1 MSPLKNIIAATTRM
15 GPLTSAASSIKNS
28 ACQLLNIGFEKLVLH
43 ADFTT
48 AHWEALH
55 RYLPPR
61 SIAGTYLFAP
71 LKQSRSRGVLPA
83 PGLGSLNSDERRES
97 IKRARQTVEFCDRND
112 IPFLIIPPISLENP
126 THKDTKKWLQKP
138 SATGLEQLKERRS
151 TAPTTIKQLDCYLST
166 LSQILDIADR
176 YERRVTLVPGGFPH
190 EQPDLHEI
198 ELCLEEFSGAPLGI
212 LADLVRVHRYLH
224 FQGPEM
230 TRWKDVISGNLSGIL
245 VHDGTVSQQGLPL
258 GKGEVDLENW
268 RPSSMKTEAR
278 EDPMKER
285 FWIVDIAGQN
295 SEDALL
301 ESLEK
306 TQNIF
311 STKNSKEDN
320 PLLDSSFRDPL

>member
-1 MSPLKNIIAATTRM
+1 MSPFKNIIAATTRM
-15 GPLTSAASSIKNS
+15 GPLTAAESSIKDS

-61 SIAGTYLFAP
+61 SIAAAYLFAP
-71 LKQSRSRGVLPA
+71 HKRSKSHGVLPA

-112 IPFLIIPPISLENP
+112 IPFLIVPPISLEKP
-126 THKDTKKWLQKP
+126 TYKDVKKWLLQP
-138 SATGLEQLKERRS
+138 SAAGLVQLKERRS

-190 EQPDLHEI
+190 EQPGLHEI
-198 ELCLEEFSGAPLGI
+198 ELCLEEFSGAPVGI
-212 LADLVRVHRYLH
+212 LADMVRVHRYLR

-230 TRWKDVISGNLSGIL
+230 TRWKDIISGNLTGIL
-245 VHDGTVSQQGLPL
+245 VHDGTDSQQGLPL

-268 RPSSMKTEAR
+268 RPSSMKTAAQEV
-278 EDPMKER
+278 PMKER
-285 FWIVDIAGQN
+285 LWIVDIAGQN

-301 ESLEK
+301 ETLEK
-306 TQNIF
+306 TQSLF
-311 STKNSKEDN
+311 SAQKKKEDN